1 MSIAAGLTATKATL
15 DIAKILMDKVSR
27 PNTDVHEVRASVQE
41 MLIHVVNAQIALGE
55 AQRDLHTAED
65 DNRN

>member
-1 MSIAAGLTATKATL
+1 
-15 DIAKILMDKVSR
+15 MDKVSR